1 MSKYNLKNNPELAKE
16 RHREQNRAWYQ
27 RNKEYVMAMQRERR
41 ATQRLMKR
49 HLVADESYLLEKVWT
64 TIRKNDYSAYAN
76 ITIDTSPRM
85 ANAFNNYHKYLN
97 KKDD

>member
-41 ATQRLMKR
+41 LTQRLMKQC
-49 HLVADESYLLEKVWT
+49 LVAQE
-64 TIRKNDYSAYAN
+64 TIPLDQALGLPLDIPEYDNPEY
-76 ITIDTSPRM
+76 
-85 ANAFNNYHKYLN
+85 KYME
-97 KKDD
+97 D

>member
-41 ATQRLMKR
+41 LTQRLMKR
-49 HLVADESYLLEKVWT
+49 YLVAQETIPLDQALGYLTYKP
-64 TIRKNDYSAYAN
+64 RK
-76 ITIDTSPRM
+76 
-85 ANAFNNYHKYLN
+85 LN
-97 KKDD
+97 KKDKK

>member
-41 ATQRLMKR
+41 LTQRLMKR
-49 HLVADESYLLEKVWT
+49 YLVAQETIPLDQALESLEYLKQKGVL
-64 TIRKNDYSAYAN
+64 
-76 ITIDTSPRM
+76 
-85 ANAFNNYHKYLN
+85 
-97 KKDD
+97 